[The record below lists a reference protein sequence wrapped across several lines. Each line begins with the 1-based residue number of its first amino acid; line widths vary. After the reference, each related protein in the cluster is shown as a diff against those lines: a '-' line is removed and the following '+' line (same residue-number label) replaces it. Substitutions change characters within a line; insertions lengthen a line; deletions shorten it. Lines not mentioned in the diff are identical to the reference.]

1 MAHEWT
7 DQLSEYL
14 DGGMGVRERGALEAH
29 LAGCTECA
37 GTLAALRAIAT
48 RARQLPERAPASD
61 LWPGIAARL
70 EPRRAPHDLRAF
82 LLGGTR
88 VSVSMP
94 QLAAAAVAL
103 MLLSAGTVWLVLG
116 RHAAPRDGTPGAGAP
131 SLTANA
137 PHDGSATV
145 DFGFARYDAAIAD
158 LERVLSEHRSQLDP
172 ATVRVIESNLRI
184 IDRAT
189 AQARRALAADPANPY
204 LNGHLAEQMRRK
216 VELLRQAT
224 ALIHA

>member
-1 MAHEWT
+1 MSHEWT

-14 DGGMGVRERGALEAH
+14 DGGMSTREREALEAH
-29 LAGCTECA
+29 LTGCAECA
-37 GTLAALRAIAT
+37 ETLDALRAVAT
-48 RARQLPERAPASD
+48 RARHLPERAPASD

-70 EPRRAPHDLRAF
+70 EPRQTPHGLRAF
-82 LLGGTR
+82 LIGGPR
-88 VSVSMP
+88 FSVSMP

-103 MLLSAGTVWLVLG
+103 MLLSAATVWLVLG
-116 RHAAPRDGTPGAGAP
+116 RHPATRDGEMSTSAP
-131 SLTANA
+131 PSTAYV
-137 PHDGSATV
+137 PHGNATV
-145 DFGFARYDAAIAD
+145 ADFGFARYDAAIAD
-158 LERVLSEHRSQLDP
+158 LERVLAEHRKELDP
-172 ATVRVIESNLRI
+172 GTVRVIESNLRI

-216 VELLRQAT
+216 VELLRQVT